1 MLCKV
6 KTVVKVRNEQNDAA
20 GPKLYKLYSESP
32 RKSMRRTQ
40 RKHIYMLVLLS
51 RLDFCKEVMRSLWL

>member
-20 GPKLYKLYSESP
+20 GPKPYKSYGESP
-32 RKSMRRTQ
+32 IKSMRRTQ
-40 RKHIYMLVLLS
+40 RKHIYMLALLS
-51 RLDFCKEVMRSLWL
+51 RLFFAKK